1 LLDIQAARA
10 TLEVD
15 ISPPRPETALRPS
28 QKPGALAAGN
38 QPLALR
44 RKLDAS
50 LLGRVRVTESAP
62 DTYEVR
68 ARDLQDVLDHGGQ
81 VLAEAWP
88 TVRPLVSL
96 RDGVTLQVQSPIAD
110 GMLGPRGFRVT
121 SPNLAE
127 RAGIEVGDVIL
138 SVNGQA
144 INGFVDLYRLYQK
157 VKRDGT
163 LSLIELKLER
173 QGMPITNTYRIR

>member
-1 LLDIQAARA
+1 
-10 TLEVD
+10 
-15 ISPPRPETALRPS
+15 
-28 QKPGALAAGN
+28 
-38 QPLALR
+38 
-44 RKLDAS
+44 
-50 LLGRVRVTESAP
+50 
-62 DTYEVR
+62 
-68 ARDLQDVLDHGGQ
+68 
-81 VLAEAWP
+81 LAEAWP